1 MVEQDVRID
10 KMRWVMKYTIVLV
23 DDEDEVRGRIASKI
37 EGQEVFEVIGSAAN
51 GYDALDLLEEQTP
64 DIVITDI
71 KMPFVDGI
79 ELTRIIRK
87 SYPTVKVAIISG
99 YDDYSY
105 LKEAI
110 NLDVVAYLSK
120 PITSGNVEEFLD
132 KIKKSLDAE
141 NEHIQLKE
149 KMVVNQVRNRII
161 YHYLNEYQLNND
173 DALMV
178 HEVGISITQL
188 HVVICTRLMNFSGNI
203 IEMEK
208 KKNQCFLMM
217 KELVGETFNAY
228 HILFGQDIVS
238 IVEADGDDFKKT
250 LDLVLYKVINYIK
263 KYILVDIAMGVSVS
277 DKFVNLFDLYR
288 QSQFELESYGVDDS
302 NTINYHVDNTIIS
315 DKKTFNA
322 EDINEFK
329 KNIRYMNEQ
338 DFSAYIGKLTQKII
352 EEHTYD
358 YFRVI
363 VTLSGLVIEYSD
375 SVSASMRH
383 FLDINTIKTY
393 IESKNMDGFMKL
405 ITKLTSEMKADIAV
419 RKTRKSSKLMHDII
433 AYLEQHY
440 DNPEMS
446 MDMVSDAFNI
456 SVSYLSTL
464 FKKETDTTFNRY
476 LVSKRIDHA
485 KLLLKSTE
493 DKMVTITEKC
503 GYKDVYYFS
512 HSFKKTT
519 GESPKEFR
527 KNEAY

>member
-1 MVEQDVRID
+1 
-10 KMRWVMKYTIVLV
+10 MKYTIVLV

-37 EGQEVFEVIGSAAN
+37 EGQKDFEVIGSASN
-51 GYDALDLLEEQTP
+51 GYDALDLLEEHTP
-64 DIVITDI
+64 DVVITDI

-132 KIKKSLDAE
+132 KIKQSLDAE

-149 KMVVNQVRNRII
+149 EMVLNQVRNRII

-173 DALMV
+173 DEIMV
-178 HEVGISITQL
+178 NEVGISISQP
-188 HVVICTRLMNFSGNI
+188 HVVICTRLMNFTGNI
-203 IEMEK
+203 IELEK

-217 KELVGETFNAY
+217 EELVGESFNAY

-238 IVEADGDDFKKT
+238 IVKADREDFKKT
-250 LDLVLYKVINYIK
+250 LDLVLYKVINDIK
-263 KYILVDIAMGVSVS
+263 KYILVDIAMGVSLA
-277 DKFVNLFDLYR
+277 DQFDNLFDLYR
-288 QSQFELESYGVDDS
+288 QCQFELESYGMDDS
-302 NTINYHVDNTIIS
+302 NTINYYGDNDIIP
-315 DKKTFNA
+315 DKKSFNV

-329 KNIRYMNEQ
+329 KNMRYMNDE
-338 DFSAYIGKLTQKII
+338 DFSEYIAKLTKKIK
-352 EEHTYD
+352 EEHLYD
-358 YFRVI
+358 FFCVI
-363 VTLSGLVIEYSD
+363 VTLSGLLIEYSD
-375 SVSASMRH
+375 SVSANLRRS
-383 FLDINTIKTY
+383 LDINTIKTY
-393 IESKNMDGFMKL
+393 IESKNIDGFMIL
-405 ITKLTSEMKADIAV
+405 ITKLTSEMKADIAT
-419 RKTRKSSKLMHDII
+419 RKTKKTSKLMGEII

-440 DNPEMS
+440 DNPEMN
-446 MDMVSDAFNI
+446 MDMVGDAFNI

-464 FKKETDTTFNRY
+464 FKKETETTFNRY

-485 KLLLKSTE
+485 KLLLKNTE
-493 DKMVTITEKC
+493 DKMVSIAEKC

-519 GESPKEFR
+519 GQSPKEFK

>member
-1 MVEQDVRID
+1 
-10 KMRWVMKYTIVLV
+10 MKYTIVLV

-37 EGQEVFEVIGSAAN
+37 QGQEAFEVIGSASN

-64 DIVITDI
+64 DVVITDI

-99 YDDYSY
+99 YDDYTY

-132 KIKKSLDAE
+132 KIKQSLDAE
-141 NEHIQLKE
+141 NEYIQLKE
-149 KMVVNQVRNRII
+149 EMLLNQVRNRII

-173 DALMV
+173 DQIMV
-178 HEVGISITQL
+178 DEVGITVTQP
-188 HVVICTRLMNFSGNI
+188 HVIICTRLMHFSGNI
-203 IEMEK
+203 IELEK
-208 KKNQCFLMM
+208 KKNQCFLMIEEHM
-217 KELVGETFNAY
+217 NETFNAY

-238 IVEADGDDFKKT
+238 IIEVDRDDFKKT

-263 KYILVDIAMGVSVS
+263 KYILVDIAMGVSLP
-277 DKFVNLFDLYR
+277 DKFENLFDLYR
-288 QSQFELESYGVDDS
+288 QSQFELESYGIDDS
-302 NTINYHVDNTIIS
+302 STINYYGENNIIP
-315 DKKTFNA
+315 DKKTFSV
-322 EDINEFK
+322 EDVNEFK
-329 KNIRYMNEQ
+329 KNMRYMSKE
-338 DFSAYIGKLTQKII
+338 DFSEYISRLTLKIQG
-352 EEHTYD
+352 EHLYD
-358 YFRVI
+358 YFCVI
-363 VTLSGLVIEYSD
+363 VTLSGLLIEYSD
-375 SVSASMRH
+375 SVSANLRR

-393 IESKNMDGFMKL
+393 IESKNIDGFMKL
-405 ITKLTSEMKADIAV
+405 ITRLTSEMKVDIAA
-419 RKTRKSSKLMHDII
+419 RKTKKSCKLMGDII

-446 MDMVSDAFNI
+446 MDMVCDTFNI

-464 FKKETDTTFNRY
+464 FKKETETTFNRY

-485 KLLLKSTE
+485 LLLESTE
-493 DKMVTITEKC
+493 DKMMTITEKC

-519 GESPKEFR
+519 GQSPKEFR